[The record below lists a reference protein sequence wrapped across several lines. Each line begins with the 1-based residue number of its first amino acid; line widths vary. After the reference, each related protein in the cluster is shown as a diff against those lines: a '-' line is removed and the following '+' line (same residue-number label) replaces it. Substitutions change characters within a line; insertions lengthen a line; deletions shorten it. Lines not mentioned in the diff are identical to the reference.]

1 MVGVFDFPRKTKGEC
16 ADTKTAMAR
25 KKRLSPIDSL
35 VGSEAVRD
43 AARAL
48 VDAVARESADRTLT
62 SKSYAKCIRELERMR
77 GRPLVYP
84 ILTSGVGKG
93 ARVWLADGMMKL
105 DFIGGIGV
113 YAFGHNDADLLET
126 AVVAAAGDVVFQGHL
141 MPGPEELRLSR
152 ALLRHSGPR
161 LRHVWLALSGAVANE
176 NALKMI
182 LQKHA
187 PAEKIIAFERGFH
200 GRTIA
205 MAELTDRPA
214 FREGLPLKG
223 NVLYVPFY
231 DPADPDSTDKTLAAL
246 EAHLRRYPKQIAGMC
261 FEIIQGEG
269 GFHTA
274 PREFFVALMEMCKEA
289 EIAVWVDEV
298 QTFVRTGELFAF
310 RTLALEEL
318 VDIATAGKLLQGSAT
333 LFSKAY
339 NPRPGLVAGT
349 YAGSTVGMAV
359 GARIIERLE
368 TEGYLG
374 PEGRIVLLGGRI
386 KRRFQSLARRM
397 PKAIGPCVGTG
408 SMQAFVPWNGA
419 PEVVKAVLQ
428 AAFDEGLILLGAGSN
443 PGKIRLLPAVNTTD
457 EELEACFAILEKSL
471 VRVREELGLPC

>member
-1 MVGVFDFPRKTKGEC
+1 
-16 ADTKTAMAR
+16 MAR
-25 KKRLSPIDSL
+25 RRQPSPIDSL
-35 VGSEAVRD
+35 LESEAVRE
-43 AARAL
+43 AARTL
-48 VDAVARESADRTLT
+48 VAAVQHESADRTLKPKT
-62 SKSYAKCIRELERMR
+62 YAKCIRELERMR

-84 ILTSGVGKG
+84 MLTSNTGRG
-93 ARVWLADGMMKL
+93 ARVWMADGTMKL

-113 YAFGHNDADLLET
+113 YAFGHSDADLTET

-141 MPGPEELRLSR
+141 MPGPEQLRLSR
-152 ALLRHSGPR
+152 ALLRHTGPR
-161 LRHVWLALSGAVANE
+161 LKHAWLALSGAIANE

-187 PAEKIIAFERGFH
+187 PAEKIVAFERGFH
-200 GRTIA
+200 GRTMA

-223 NVLYVPFY
+223 NILYVPFY
-231 DPADPDSTDKTLAAL
+231 DEADPDSTDKTLAAL
-246 EAHLRRYPKQIAGMC
+246 EAHLRRYPEQIAGMC
-261 FEIIQGEG
+261 FEMIQGEG
-269 GFHTA
+269 GFNTA
-274 PREFFVALMEMCKEA
+274 PTEFFVSVMQLCRDAGL
-289 EIAVWVDEV
+289 AVWVDEV

-310 RTLALEEL
+310 RTLGLEEF

-333 LFSKAY
+333 LFCKEY

-359 GARIIERLE
+359 GTRIIERLE

-374 PEGRIVLLGGRI
+374 PGGRITLLGGRI
-386 KRRFQSLARRM
+386 QRRLQSLAKRM
-397 PKAIGPCVGTG
+397 PRAIGSCTGTG
-408 SMQAFVPWNGA
+408 AMQAFVPWNGA

-443 PGKIRLLPAVNTTD
+443 PGKIRLLPPVNTTD
-457 EELEACFAILEKSL
+457 EELEACFAILEKAL
-471 VRVREELGLPC
+471 AHVREELDLPC

>member
-1 MVGVFDFPRKTKGEC
+1 
-16 ADTKTAMAR
+16 MAR
-25 KKRLSPIDSL
+25 RKHLSPIDSL
-35 VGSEAVRD
+35 VGSEVVRE

-48 VDAVARESADRTLT
+48 IAAVRHESAHRALS
-62 SKSYAKCIRELERMR
+62 SKSYAKCIRELERIR
-77 GRPLVYP
+77 GRPLIYP
-84 ILTSGVGKG
+84 ILTSGAGRG
-93 ARVWLADGMMKL
+93 ARVWMADGTMKL

-113 YAFGHNDADLLET
+113 YAFGHNDADLVET

-161 LRHVWLALSGAVANE
+161 LKHVWLALSGAVANE

-182 LQKHA
+182 FQKHA
-187 PAEKIIAFERGFH
+187 PADKIVVFERGFH
-200 GRTIA
+200 GRTMA

-214 FREGLPLKG
+214 FREGLPLRG
-223 NVLYVPFY
+223 NALYVPFY
-231 DPADPDSTDKTLAAL
+231 DPTDPDSLDKTLAAL
-246 EAHLRRYPKQIAGMC
+246 ETHLRRYPGQIAGMC
-261 FEIIQGEG
+261 FELIQGEG
-269 GFHTA
+269 GFNTA
-274 PREFFVALMEMCKEA
+274 PREFFVSVMGLCKEVG
-289 EIAVWVDEV
+289 IAVWVDEV

-310 RTLALEEL
+310 RTLELEDL

-333 LFSKAY
+333 LFCKEY

-374 PEGRIVLLGGRI
+374 AEGRTALLGGRI
-386 KRRFQSLARRM
+386 RRRFQSLAKRM
-397 PKAIGPCVGTG
+397 PKAIGACVGSG
-408 SMQAFVPWNGA
+408 AMQAFVPWNGT

-428 AAFDEGLILLGAGSN
+428 AAFDEGLILLGAGAN

-457 EELEACFAILEKSL
+457 EELEACFAMLEKAL
-471 VRVREELGLPC
+471 VRVREEIGLPC